1 MQAFYAV
8 AVAVL
13 CNVSAQVA
21 LKMGATTEVTRL
33 QTWLSP
39 AILIGLALYGLS
51 FVLTIRIY
59 ASFPLSVISPIMA
72 GAIFSLVALASVVF
86 FFRTSHTT
94 KSWRHRPDRGRYG
107 RYLPVCLSP

>member
-1 MQAFYAV
+1 MHAFYAV
-8 AVAVL
+8 AIAVL

-86 FFRTSHTT
+86 FAEPLTVQKVGGIALIVAGMAVISQ
-94 KSWRHRPDRGRYG
+94 S
-107 RYLPVCLSP
+107 S